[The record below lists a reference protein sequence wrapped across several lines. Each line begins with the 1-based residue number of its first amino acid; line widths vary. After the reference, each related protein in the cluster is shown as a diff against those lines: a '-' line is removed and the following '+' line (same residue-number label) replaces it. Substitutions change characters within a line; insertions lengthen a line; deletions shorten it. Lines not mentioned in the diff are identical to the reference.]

1 MKVKFRGLVSKPRS
15 QPGSGAQGASL
26 GNHEFLSQTNN
37 NADSIPPEDRFKFV
51 DDLTALEKINLLS
64 IGLASYNFKQHVASD
79 IPTHGQFID
88 NSLLMSQQY
97 LDRIKEWTINQK
109 MVLNEDK
116 TKAMLVNFTHNHQ
129 FTTRIN
135 LNGKNIDV
143 VNQMKILGTII
154 TNKISWNENCNN
166 LVRKANARMQ
176 LLRKIWSFGSTI
188 PEMVELWKVFCRG
201 ILEQTCPLWD
211 SSLTDQNISDLERV

>member
-1 MKVKFRGLVSKPRS
+1 MLHQILSSVDNNSKGEITAILCLFVDWKSAYSNQCHKLGIESFIKNGVRPSLIPVLKDYFTNREMKVKFRGLVSKPRS

-88 NSLLMSQQY
+88 NSLLKSQLY
-97 LDRIKEWTINQK
+97 LESIK
-109 MVLNEDK
+109 
-116 TKAMLVNFTHNHQ
+116 
-129 FTTRIN
+129 
-135 LNGKNIDV
+135 
-143 VNQMKILGTII
+143 
-154 TNKISWNENCNN
+154 
-166 LVRKANARMQ
+166 
-176 LLRKIWSFGSTI
+176 
-188 PEMVELWKVFCRG
+188 
-201 ILEQTCPLWD
+201 
-211 SSLTDQNISDLERV
+211 